1 MKLSESELILNPDG
15 SIYHLHLK
23 PGQVATTILTVGDP
37 GRVSEITRHFDR
49 IENSVQK
56 REFKSETGYYKGKH
70 LTVIST
76 GIGTDNIDIVINEL
90 DALFNIDFSTRT
102 IRKEFTQLEFI
113 RVGTSGAVQEDI
125 PVDSL
130 VVSEKAIGLDNLF
143 QFYEQVE
150 RSDKAL
156 AEAFMKHT
164 EWDQR
169 WSRPYAVHADKELLK
184 RFESDRF
191 QRGITVTSVGFYG
204 PQGRALRLRL
214 KDDRLNEK
222 IASFEHE
229 GSRIANFEME
239 TSAIYKMAHL
249 LGHRAI
255 SLNTILANRA
265 TKAFSRDTAASVE
278 HLITS
283 TLNLLVQ

>member
-23 PGQVATTILTVGDP
+23 PGQVAATILTVGDP

-113 RVGTSGAVQEDI
+113 
-125 PVDSL
+125 
-130 VVSEKAIGLDNLF
+130 
-143 QFYEQVE
+143 
-150 RSDKAL
+150 
-156 AEAFMKHT
+156 
-164 EWDQR
+164 
-169 WSRPYAVHADKELLK
+169 
-184 RFESDRF
+184 
-191 QRGITVTSVGFYG
+191 
-204 PQGRALRLRL
+204 
-214 KDDRLNEK
+214 
-222 IASFEHE
+222 
-229 GSRIANFEME
+229 
-239 TSAIYKMAHL
+239 
-249 LGHRAI
+249 
-255 SLNTILANRA
+255 
-265 TKAFSRDTAASVE
+265 
-278 HLITS
+278 
-283 TLNLLVQ
+283 